1 MEHGNVARLPGSRR
15 ADLTARRVRGSNI
28 GMTEEAKAGGNAP
41 DMPTSVPVSPGK
53 RTRRTIGKREKQ
65 MTVPPGTDASLS
77 LPRPWKAIPWTAL
90 QQQVRRL
97 QVRIAKA
104 IQLGKH
110 RKASALQWLLTHS
123 RAARLLAVRRVTTN
137 RGARTPGIDNVSW
150 STDRQKLQAAD
161 KLKRHG
167 YKPKPL
173 RRIYIPKKNGKLRP
187 LSIPT
192 LHDRAQQA
200 LHALALAPV
209 AETTA
214 DPYSYGFREGRG
226 CADALEHAHSV
237 LSRRHS
243 PPWVL
248 EGDIRACFDEIS
260 HAWLLQNI
268 PMDKQILRKW
278 LEVGYWEKDKL
289 FPTHKGTPQ
298 GGIISPLLANL
309 VLDGMQNAIA
319 KAVSPRGDKVNFMR
333 YADDFIAT
341 GATQQLLEQKVKPA
355 AAAFLAPRGLELSE
369 QKTVITHIKTGF
381 NFLGHTVR
389 KYGRKLLTTPAK
401 SNFKAVR
408 EKIRLC
414 IQSARGQSQEK
425 LLRKLNPIIRGW
437 ANYYRH
443 GASKRT
449 FERLDYD
456 VHWQLWRWA
465 KRRHPNKPAKWL
477 VRKYYTATGKPGHFS
492 VRFTKDKDRSQVLA
506 LHRAASTKIQRHVK
520 IKGAANP
527 YDPRYD
533 TYFEQRR
540 RFHRWRQRCD
550 KGNASTPQPAPLT
563 RTVKHWLEPAAACP
577 HKSAPV

>member
-1 MEHGNVARLPGSRR
+1 
-15 ADLTARRVRGSNI
+15 
-28 GMTEEAKAGGNAP
+28 
-41 DMPTSVPVSPGK
+41 MPTSVPVSLGK
-53 RTRRTIGKREKQ
+53 RTSRTIVKKEKQ

-77 LPRPWKAIPWTAL
+77 LPRLWKAIPWTAL

-104 IQLGKH
+104 IQLGQH

-137 RGARTPGIDNVSW
+137 RGARTPGIDNVRW
-150 STDRQKLQAAD
+150 RTDRQKLQAAD
-161 KLKRHG
+161 YLKRRG

-173 RRIYIPKKNGKLRP
+173 RRIYILKKNGKLRP

-192 LHDRAQQA
+192 LHDRAMQA

-226 CADALEHAHSV
+226 CADALKHAHTV

-243 PPWVL
+243 PQWVL
-248 EGDIRACFDEIS
+248 EGDIHACFDEIS

-278 LEVGYWEKDKL
+278 LEAGYWEKATL
-289 FPTHKGTPQ
+289 YPTRKGTPQ
-298 GGIISPLLANL
+298 GGILSPLLANL
-309 VLDGMQNAIA
+309 VLDGMQQAIA
-319 KAVSPRGDKVNFMR
+319 KACQKADKVNFMR

-341 GATQQLLEQKVKPA
+341 GATEQILEQKVKPA
-355 AAAFLAPRGLELSE
+355 SAVFLTPRGLELSE
-369 QKTVITHIKTGF
+369 QKTVITHISEGF
-381 NFLGHTVR
+381 NFLGHTLR
-389 KYGRKLLTTPAK
+389 RFGNKLLTTPAK
-401 SNFKAVR
+401 SNVKAFR
-408 EKIRLC
+408 EKVRLC

-425 LLRKLNPIIRGW
+425 LLRKLNPLIRGW

-449 FERLDYD
+449 FDRLDYD
-456 VHWQLWRWA
+456 IYWQLWRWA
-465 KRRHPNKPAKWL
+465 KRRHPNKPVKWI
-477 VRKYYTATGKPGHFS
+477 VRKYFTATGKSGHFS
-492 VRFTKDKDRSQVLA
+492 VRLTKDQGTSHVLA

-527 YDPRYD
+527 YDLRYVE
-533 TYFEQRR
+533 YFEQRR
-540 RFHRWRQRCD
+540 RLRRWRQRCD
-550 KGNASTPQPAPLT
+550 AGNVSTPQSAPLT
-563 RTVKHWLEPAAACP
+563 RIVKHWLEPAAACP
-577 HKSAPV
+577 HQSAPV

>member
-1 MEHGNVARLPGSRR
+1 V
-15 ADLTARRVRGSNI
+15 
-28 GMTEEAKAGGNAP
+28 K
-41 DMPTSVPVSPGK
+41 K
-53 RTRRTIGKREKQ
+53 EKQ
-65 MTVPPGTDASLS
+65 MTAPPGTDASLS
-77 LPRPWKAIPWTAL
+77 LPRLWKAIPWTAL

-104 IQLGKH
+104 IQLGKY

-137 RGARTPGIDNVSW
+137 RGACTPGIDHVRW
-150 STDRQKLQAAD
+150 RTDRQKLQAAD
-161 KLKRHG
+161 NLKRHG

-192 LHDRAQQA
+192 LHDRAMQA

-209 AETTA
+209 AETMA
-214 DPYSYGFREGRG
+214 DPYSYGFREGRC
-226 CADALEHAHSV
+226 CADALEHAHTV
-237 LSRRHS
+237 LSRQYS
-243 PPWVL
+243 PRWVL

-278 LEVGYWEKDKL
+278 LGAGYWEKETL
-289 FPTHKGTPQ
+289 YPTRKGTPQ
-298 GGIISPLLANL
+298 GGIISPTLANL
-309 VLDGMQNAIA
+309 VLDGMQNAITS
-319 KAVSPRGDKVNFMR
+319 AVSKTGDKVNFVR
-333 YADDFIAT
+333 YADDFIVT

-355 AAAFLAPRGLELSE
+355 LAAFLTPRGLELSE
-369 QKTVITHIKTGF
+369 QKTVITHLSKGF

-389 KYGRKLLTTPAK
+389 LFGEKLLTTPAK
-401 SNFKAVR
+401 SSLKALR

-414 IQSARGQSQEK
+414 IQSARGQSQEM

-449 FERLDYD
+449 FDRLDHD
-456 VHWQLWRWA
+456 IHWQLWRWA
-465 KRRHPNKPAKWL
+465 KRRHSNKPAKWL
-477 VRKYYTATGKPGHFS
+477 VRKYFTATGKPGHFS
-492 VRFTKDKDRSQVLA
+492 VRLTKDKDTSHVLA
-506 LHRAASTKIQRHVK
+506 LYKAASTKIQRHIK

-527 YDPRYD
+527 YDSRYD
-533 TYFEQRR
+533 EYFEQRR
-540 RFHRWRQRCD
+540 RFRRWQQRR
-550 KGNASTPQPAPLT
+550 GAGSALPPPNPPLA
-563 RTVKHWLEPAAACP
+563 RIVKHWLEPAAACP
-577 HKSAPV
+577 Q